1 MFLHF
6 LKRIDFTIIFCILP
20 IMIAGILTMSSL
32 TNKDNFLFDIFF
44 LKQTL
49 FILLSLSIFILISFL
64 DYRFFRDSYVV
75 LSFYGFSLLLLILL
89 IPFGHTVHG
98 TRAWFDFII
107 VSFEPT
113 DLMKLSLIILLAKYF
128 SKRHLEIANYKHIL
142 ISFLYMFIPALLI
155 MKQPDFGS
163 AIVLLTIWLG
173 LVFVSGISKKH
184 LLVLGGLGL
193 LIFILLWNFYFKE
206 YQKVRVLTF
215 INPNYDLQGG
225 GYNIYQS
232 LIAIGSGGLFGKGI
246 GYGTQSR
253 LNFLPEHETDFIF
266 AAFLEE
272 WGMFGGLL
280 IFILFAILIFHLT
293 RMAIKAES
301 NFETLFILGVAI
313 YLIAHL
319 VINIGMNLGLFP
331 VIGIPLPFMSYGGS
345 HLVIEFLAL
354 GLCVGMNRYAKASHL
369 SKFKNE
375 FLGLE

>member
-1 MFLHF
+1 M
-6 LKRIDFTIIFCILP
+6 LP
-20 IMIAGILTMSSL
+20 IMVAGILTMSTL
-32 TNKDNFLFDIFF
+32 INKNNFLHNFLSDIFF
-44 LKQTL
+44 FKQTL
-49 FILLSLSIFILISFL
+49 FIFLALFIFIFISFL
-64 DYRFFRDSYVV
+64 DYRFLRDSYAVM
-75 LSFYGFSLLLLILL
+75 SFYGFSLLLLILL

-98 TRAWFDFII
+98 TKAWFDFKFF
-107 VSFEPT
+107 SFEPA

-128 SKRHLEIANYKHIL
+128 SKRHLEIANVKHIL
-142 ISFLYMFIPALLI
+142 ISFLYMFIPVLLI
-155 MKQPDFGS
+155 MKQPDLGS
-163 AIVLLTIWLG
+163 AIVLVAIWSG

-184 LLVLGGLGL
+184 LLILVGLGL
-193 LIFILLWNFYFKE
+193 FSFILLWNFYFKA
-206 YQKVRVLTF
+206 YQKARVLNF
-215 INPNYDLQGG
+215 INPNYDLKGS
-225 GYNIYQS
+225 GYNVYQS
-232 LIAIGSGGLFGKGI
+232 LIAVGSGGFWGKGM

-272 WGMFGGLL
+272 WGWFGGLI

-313 YLIAHL
+313 YFVAHL
-319 VINIGMNLGLFP
+319 VINIGMNLGLMP
-331 VIGIPLPFMSYGGS
+331 VIGIPLPLMSYGGS
-345 HLVIEFLAL
+345 HLVIESLAL